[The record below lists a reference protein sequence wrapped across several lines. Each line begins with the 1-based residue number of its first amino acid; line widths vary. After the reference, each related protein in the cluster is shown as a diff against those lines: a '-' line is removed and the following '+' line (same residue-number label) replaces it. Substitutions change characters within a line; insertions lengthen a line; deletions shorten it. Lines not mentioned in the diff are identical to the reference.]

1 MSATI
6 KQYSLGDLGQLA
18 DFIAKERTCSECFP
32 EVDFRPRTAISW
44 ELNVGEKA
52 ELRVSFECGSGHRQ
66 QAFHSLH
73 PEKRARRRGRPQEKE
88 S

>member
-6 KQYSLGDLGQLA
+6 KQYSLGDLGELA

-44 ELNVGEKA
+44 EICGREKA
-52 ELRVSFECGSGHRQ
+52 ELHVSFECGSGHRQ
-66 QAFHSLH
+66 HAFHSLH
-73 PEKRARRRGRPQEKE
+73 PENGRRRQPPVVRKK